1 MVALSWGLLLPTHEA
16 STLAP
21 SHLTMA
27 GGFFFRAHQ
36 PRFQERKRRHSDA
49 VRRSKRPRVG
59 VGRGCKTDRRT
70 RLYITLLY
78 RWEKWITMNLFFNI
92 VQYLDILLSVR
103 ITRTYPL
110 SEGLCPISR
119 TTFSVRAVSN
129 DDKMDFTTFPV
140 WSYYAKYLPIASEDP

>member
-16 STLAP
+16 STLAHRATCP
-21 SHLTMA
+21 RPTHL
-27 GGFFFRAHQ
+27 GWGLFFRAHQ
-36 PRFQERKRRHSDA
+36 PRFQECNRRHSDA
-49 VRRSKRPRVG
+49 ARRSKRPRVG
-59 VGRGCKTDRRT
+59 VGRGGKTDRRT
-70 RLYITLLY
+70 GLYITLLY

-92 VQYLDILLSVR
+92 LQYLDILLSVR

-110 SEGLCPISR
+110 SEGLCPISG

-140 WSYYAKYLPIASEDP
+140 WSYYAK